1 MNMKEVLERIL
12 SIEHGFVHIL
22 EAAKEILSSS
32 SSEERSFAIAFELF
46 DHEAY
51 QARMLATA
59 ILGHLAG
66 TNGEALLFL
75 KDQVSLDKNWRVQ
88 EMLAKAF
95 DTFCKEQG
103 YEKSLPVIREWL
115 DSDNANVVRAV
126 TEGLRIWTSRSFFK
140 ENPHIAIEWLSRHRG
155 HESEYVRKSVGNAL
169 KDIGKKHKE
178 SVAEELKKWDLS
190 DPLVLFT
197 YKHASK
203 HSGKDIKR
211 Q

>member
-22 EAAKEILSSS
+22 EAAKEILSS

>member
-22 EAAKEILSSS
+22 DAAREILSS
-32 SSEERSFAIAFELF
+32 SSEERSFAIASELF

-59 ILGHLAG
+59 ILGHLSGA
-66 TNGEALLFL
+66 NGEALLFL
-75 KDQVSLDKNWRVQ
+75 KDRVSLDKDWRVQ

-103 YEKSLPVIREWL
+103 YEKSLPVIKEWL

-126 TEGLRIWTSRSFFK
+126 TEGLRIWTSRPFFK
-140 ENPHIAIEWLSRHRG
+140 ENPHLAIEWLSRHKG

>member
-1 MNMKEVLERIL
+1 MHDEDVIRRE
-12 SIEHGFVHIL
+12 F
-22 EAAKEILSSS
+22 
-32 SSEERSFAIAFELF
+32 
-46 DHEAY
+46 
-51 QARMLATA
+51 
-59 ILGHLAG
+59 
-66 TNGEALLFL
+66 
-75 KDQVSLDKNWRVQ
+75 
-88 EMLAKAF
+88 AKAF

-126 TEGLRIWTSRSFFK
+126 TEGLRIWTSRPFFK
-140 ENPHIAIEWLSRHRG
+140 ENPCLAIEWLSRHRG

-169 KDIGKKHKE
+169 KDISKKHKE

-203 HSGKDIKR
+203 HPNKDIKK

>member
-1 MNMKEVLERIL
+1 MKEILERIL
-12 SIEHGFVHIL
+12 PIEHGFVHIL
-22 EAAKEILSSS
+22 EAVKEILSS
-32 SSEERSFAIAFELF
+32 SSEERSFAIASELF

-59 ILGHLAG
+59 ILGHLSGA
-66 TNGEALLFL
+66 NGEALLFL
-75 KDQVSLDKNWRVQ
+75 KDRVSLDKDWRVQ

-103 YEKSLPVIREWL
+103 YEKSLPAIKEWL

-126 TEGLRIWTSRSFFK
+126 TEGLRIWTSRPFFK
-140 ENPHIAIEWLSRHRG
+140 ENPHLAIEWLSRHKG

>member
-32 SSEERSFAIAFELF
+32 SEERSFAIAFELF

-59 ILGHLAG
+59 ILGYLAG
-66 TNGEALLFL
+66 TSEEALFFL
-75 KDQVSLDKNWRVQ
+75 KDRVSLDKDWRVQ

-126 TEGLRIWTSRSFFK
+126 TEGLRIWTSRPFFK